1 MKAPAEPKPPKEDP
15 WMWVIVARQHW
26 LPTEH
31 RMRKLAKCCRAW
43 KLSAY
48 VRNPRPEEYGETFED
63 GTGI

>member
-1 MKAPAEPKPPKEDP
+1 
-15 WMWVIVARQHW
+15 MWVIVARQHW